1 MLQSMGLQTVGHDLV
16 TGQRQILEMGI
27 WQPKPLVSVMLW
39 VVGGGQRMNTAYKQ
53 LTPKKRKEVGK
64 SRKPILFSPH

>member
-1 MLQSMGLQTVGHDLV
+1 MLQSMGLKTVGHDLV
-16 TGQRQILEMGI
+16 TVQQQILKMGI

-39 VVGGGQRMNTAYKQ
+39 VVDGGQRMNTAYKQ

-64 SRKPILFSPH
+64 SRKSIFFSPH